1 MEETVQDVE
10 EKNKRLVDLLNA
22 NIYSKAEQYKE
33 KVMNRLLDR
42 PASAQPA
49 AISPTAAPAFNSKTQ
64 ADGHEPSPIRLQR
77 IQCEDQEQKMR
88 DRERY
93 LQLAEKITSR
103 QFQERTPTYS
113 ALMARGGEFEQRRM
127 LSTADLAV
135 NDQPAAVARLRKAD
149 TYKATNRFAEEIDDA
164 SPERIAAALKQQS
177 PLRRKLAEETL
188 TINRGPSVNDIE
200 AVNPVPSKITHVSGF
215 ISDDQKTLISHELG
229 ELRN

>member
-1 MEETVQDVE
+1 ME

-49 AISPTAAPAFNSKTQ
+49 AISPTAAPAFMSKQ
-64 ADGHEPSPIRLQR
+64 PDGHEPSPIRLQR
-77 IQCEDQEQKMR
+77 IQCEDQEQKVR

-103 QFQERTPTYS
+103 QFQEKTPTYS
-113 ALMARGGEFEQRRM
+113 ALMPRGGEFEQRRM
-127 LSTADLAV
+127 LTTADLTV
-135 NDQPAAVARLRKAD
+135 NDQPAAVARLRVAD
-149 TYKATNRFAEEIDDA
+149 VLKTTNRFEDIGSGES

-200 AVNPVPSKITHVSGF
+200 AVNPIPSKITHVNFPS
-215 ISDDQKTLISHELG
+215 
-229 ELRN
+229 